1 MSERRYVITFGCPD
15 RTGIVARIS
24 SFLADA
30 GGWIVE
36 AAYHTDPDTGWFFTR
51 QEVRADSL
59 PYDVDQLRARFG
71 EVASSLSAESN
82 WRVEDTAVRRRVV
95 ILVSKDGHCLYDLL
109 GRVASG
115 ELDVDVR
122 AVIGNHETLA
132 DITRAHGI
140 PFHHVPFPR
149 EDPAARSA
157 SVEGGGGR
165 GAGHK
170 AAAFAEVRK
179 LVEEHDPHAIVLAR
193 FMQILPPELCAAW
206 AGRAINIHH
215 SFLPSFIGARPYH
228 QAHRRGV
235 KLIGATCHYV
245 TADLDAGPII
255 EQDVIRVD
263 HGDTVPD
270 LVRKGRDIEKITL
283 ARGLRWHLE
292 DRVLVHGNRTVV
304 F

>member
-1 MSERRYVITFGCPD
+1 MSSPERRYVITFGCPD
-15 RTGIVARIS
+15 RTGIIARIS
-24 SFLADA
+24 SFLAEH

-36 AAYHTDPDTGWFFTR
+36 AAYHTDPETGWFFTR

-59 PYDVDQLRARFG
+59 PFGVDELRALFA
-71 EVASSLSAESN
+71 EVATALNVQST
-82 WRVEDTAVRRRVV
+82 WTVTDTGERKRVV
-95 ILVSKDGHCLYDLL
+95 ILVSKEGHCLYDLL
-109 GRVASG
+109 ARVATG
-115 ELDVDVR
+115 ELDVEVS
-122 AVIGNHETLA
+122 AVVGNHPELG

-140 PFHHVPFPR
+140 PFHHVPFPPN
-149 EDPAARSA
+149 DP
-157 SVEGGGGR
+157 EG
-165 GAGHK
+165 K
-170 AAAFAEVRK
+170 QAAFAQLRA
-179 LVEEHDPHAIVLAR
+179 LVEKHDPHAVVLAR

-235 KLIGATCHYV
+235 KLVGATCHYV

-255 EQDVIRVD
+255 EQDVLRVH
-263 HGDTVPD
+263 HGDSVAD
-270 LVRKGRDIEKITL
+270 MVRKGRDIEKVVL

-292 DRVLVHGNRTVV
+292 DRVLVHGNQTVI